1 MWRAA
6 TVRATEVPGAAEGG
20 SVCDR
25 GGVFGPLGLLGG
37 LGLPGCDDAHAG
49 VILHAGPDAAVAQ
62 VRRRAADEHG

>member
-1 MWRAA
+1 M
-6 TVRATEVPGAAEGG
+6 
-20 SVCDR
+20 
-25 GGVFGPLGLLGG
+25 FGPLGLLGG